1 MSKEKLCSYCRQ
13 AGHHRGKCPLFK
25 ADSEYIEN
33 FRELKK
39 DYERKILEEF
49 LPIGSIIRKTNVTYI
64 DKTNITYGQNILCVP
79 VSYKNLG
86 KYDKPKMELYSI
98 DRPTFTSYDD
108 KHRLLVHRIFKDRK
122 WSVEEEKRGSSGVYL
137 QSITGERMQK
147 YNKNDGP
154 EYFTF
159 NEINYDIRRTR
170 ITVIS

>member
-1 MSKEKLCSYCRQ
+1 MKMSKEKRCSYCREE
-13 AGHHRGKCPLFK
+13 GHHRGKCPLFK

-39 DYERKILEEF
+39 DYERKIFEEF
-49 LPIGSIIRKTNVTYI
+49 LPIGSIVKKTNATY
-64 DKTNITYGQNILCVP
+64 DQNVLCVP
-79 VSYKNLG
+79 VAYKNLG
-86 KYDKPKMELYSI
+86 KNDKPRMELFSI

-122 WSVEEEKRGSSGVYL
+122 WFIEEDKRGSSGVYL

-147 YNKNDGP
+147 YSKDDGP

-159 NEINYDIRRTR
+159 SEINYDIRRTK